1 MDNDLNTVKEKPG
14 SSRSYHHGALRSALM
29 DATAELIEEVGVE
42 GFSLREVA
50 RRTGVSPAAP
60 AHHFSDA
67 RGLLTA
73 VATQSFLALGDAL
86 EASEAPG
93 GDREARLLAQFEAYL
108 VFALNSR
115 GRYLLMWRKTI
126 LDPEQAEL
134 VAAAGRAFAM
144 LDRRFEA
151 ARESRSGRATRH
163 KPPLLRAGPWCMAWH
178 C

>member
-1 MDNDLNTVKEKPG
+1 MNRTAWETEQRRARLPSKRRRQIN
-14 SSRSYHHGALRSALM
+14 RSVSAPQ
-29 DATAELIEEVGVE
+29 E

-67 RGLLTA
+67 RGLPTA
-73 VATQSFLALGDAL
+73 VATQTFLALGDAL
-86 EASEAPG
+86 EASEPPG
-93 GDREARLLAQFEAYL
+93 GDREARLLAQLESYL